1 MIISPQFGRSQAQL
15 KMAAIDSVLV
25 ISGPNV
31 NYVAVISLAFFQSE
45 IVTAA
50 EYLDYNN
57 RSI

>member
-1 MIISPQFGRSQAQL
+1 
-15 KMAAIDSVLV
+15 MAAIDSVLV